1 MPIAKTMAENPESP
15 THPSRGATAA
25 ASSSSSSIAQF
36 LRPTASF
43 SYSPRSPR
51 KNSNGG
57 GRRKSSILRQLS
69 EMGSAEKSSRTEEL
83 ILRPK
88 LLKQAT
94 VVESPPQT
102 PTARL

>member
-1 MPIAKTMAENPESP
+1 MAEKTPNESP
-15 THPSRGATAA
+15 THPSRGA
-25 ASSSSSSIAQF
+25 IAQF
-36 LRPTASF
+36 LRPAASF
-43 SYSPRSPR
+43 SHSPRTPR

-57 GRRKSSILRQLS
+57 RRKSSVSRQLS
-69 EMGSAEKSSRTEEL
+69 EMGSNKIEKGRTEEL
-83 ILRPK
+83 LLRPK